1 MKLIIVGFGCLCCGC
16 LLSQTTSEEEI
27 GGPEQMPPA
36 ACLQMIKNTPRGR
49 GGGGAQQM
57 VQHCPHVRESRGSTA
72 AHPVSYF
79 SQAVLSL
86 SEHRYMHLSNLLQ
99 RVLQFYE
106 HGFTWL
112 SAWILFELKSP
123 CLQPLTLPLLV
134 YGEKNCASDFLV
146 SQQNKSSRNTSSV
159 WGQESERTDNTHR
172 LLYKVCKQL
181 FHLKSYLWMRWV
193 FFLAETGRKVA
204 VKTVNVTQI
213 LLTFPVACLLA
224 SLKRAIIKNKSK
236 TFHTGWMQKRKHLCN
251 ADSVCNVCRL
261 F

>member
-1 MKLIIVGFGCLCCGC
+1 MKLIIVGFGGLCCGC

-79 SQAVLSL
+79 SQAMLSL
-86 SEHRYMHLSNLLQ
+86 WAPKHASFKPPAESR
-99 RVLQFYE
+99 
-106 HGFTWL
+106 
-112 SAWILFELKSP
+112 AILWASFHVAFSLDPLELKSP
-123 CLQPLTLPLLV
+123 RLQPLTLPLLV
-134 YGEKNCASDFLV
+134 YGEKNCASHFLV
-146 SQQNKSSRNTSSV
+146 GQQNKSSRNTSRV

-172 LLYKVCKQL
+172 LLYELCKQL

-224 SLKRAIIKNKSK
+224 SLKRATIKNKSK
-236 TFHTGWMQKRKHLCN
+236 TFHTDWVQKRKHLCK

-261 F
+261 I

>member
-1 MKLIIVGFGCLCCGC
+1 MKLIIVGFGCPCCGC

-79 SQAVLSL
+79 SQAMLSL

-99 RVLQFYE
+99 RVMQFYE
-106 HGFTWL
+106 QGFAWL

-123 CLQPLTLPLLV
+123 CLQPLTLHLLV

-146 SQQNKSSRNTSSV
+146 SQQNKSNRNTSSV
-159 WGQESERTDNTHR
+159 
-172 LLYKVCKQL
+172 
-181 FHLKSYLWMRWV
+181 
-193 FFLAETGRKVA
+193 
-204 VKTVNVTQI
+204 
-213 LLTFPVACLLA
+213 
-224 SLKRAIIKNKSK
+224 
-236 TFHTGWMQKRKHLCN
+236 
-251 ADSVCNVCRL
+251 
-261 F
+261 